1 MKKDAHKEFWW
12 ESLRKRDHLGDSGV
26 GGRIILKWL
35 FRKKDWSEWAGLI
48 LLRIGRD
55 KWRAVVNKVM
65 NIRVP

>member
-1 MKKDAHKEFWW
+1 MREDAHEEFWW
-12 ESLRKRDHLGDSGV
+12 ESLREKDNLVDSGV

-35 FRKKDWSEWAGLI
+35 FRKEDWSEWTGLI